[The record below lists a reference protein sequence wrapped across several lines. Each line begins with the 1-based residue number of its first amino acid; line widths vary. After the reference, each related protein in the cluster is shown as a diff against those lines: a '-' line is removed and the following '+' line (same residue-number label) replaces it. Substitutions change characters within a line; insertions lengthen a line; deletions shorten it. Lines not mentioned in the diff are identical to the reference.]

1 VLAYPPCITD
11 EASEELDA
19 LVRAQKN
26 NFATTARSAARQLV
40 ASLAPAVT
48 TVRAPRLDRM
58 ACDRLADRCAA
69 AAARHELTGHLPC
82 AAHRWRKR
90 SWSSTRTMAAAGCWW
105 CLSIMNN
112 PVMMPLNHPSS
123 LDALALVGEVGVQA
137 SSHSQPFSSSPS
149 LHATHASRH
158 DMCCACTTRIQY
170 KAGAPALA
178 AVLVVTMQQPA
189 RRSYLPSTI
198 KPRQGRPYLPST
210 IKPRQGRPYLQSTI
224 KPPGGGL
231 MGRGSRTATLAT
243 TTPNLLP
250 YPGTLRWQAGARD
263 GRVGGGGATQ
273 A

>member
-1 VLAYPPCITD
+1 MSPGC
-11 EASEELDA
+11 
-19 LVRAQKN
+19 KK
-26 NFATTARSAARQLV
+26 NFATTALRAGTARRQLA

-48 TVRAPRLDRM
+48 AVRAPRLDRM

-90 SWSSTRTMAAAGCWW
+90 SWSSTSTMAAAGCWW

-112 PVMMPLNHPSS
+112 PVMMHLNHPSS

-170 KAGAPALA
+170 TAGAPALA

-189 RRSYLPSTI
+189 RRSYPV
-198 KPRQGRPYLPST
+198 KGDYPHRNH
-210 IKPRQGRPYLQSTI
+210 
-224 KPPGGGL
+224 KPPRATIL
-231 MGRGSRTATLAT
+231 NTPRGWANGCCVSLNYAAA
-243 TTPNLLP
+243 N
-250 YPGTLRWQAGARD
+250 GAG
-263 GRVGGGGATQ
+263 
-273 A
+273 